1 MAGRWKPYVN
11 GPGAIQQPDYSPNDA
26 DRAWVER
33 ELGDVA
39 VVSPA
44 ERPAYDDEPAY
55 AAASVDGTIYG
66 KGVVKIYNDGTA
78 LPVNLVD
85 VWVESLGRDQ

>member
-1 MAGRWKPYVN
+1 MAGRWKA
-11 GPGAIQQPDYSPNDA
+11 GPSPRTSGVPDYSPNDA

-39 VVSPA
+39 HDRVIG
-44 ERPAYDDEPAY
+44 
-55 AAASVDGTIYG
+55 ASCHDNPI
-66 KGVVKIYNDGTA
+66 
-78 LPVNLVD
+78 